1 MTLNPQ
7 EELLERA
14 RKVIR
19 ELREKLTTAEA
30 RSQSEPVAIIGM
42 GLRFPGC
49 DSDPE
54 QFWRMIVEGRD
65 AVKPVPQDRWDRD
78 AFYSPDAATPG
89 KINTRYGAFLD
100 DVKRF
105 DAAFFDITPREA
117 IRMDPQQRIFLETA
131 WHALENAGLP
141 KTRIA
146 GTDAGIFVGVHSHSA
161 DYHAMQFGDTATLD
175 AYSAPGTAHDM
186 IAGRLA
192 YWLDLH
198 GPAMVVNTACS
209 SSLAAVHLACRSL
222 RDGDCSVAFAG
233 GVNLLLAPGVTVAA
247 AQLQL
252 LSGDGRCK
260 SFDAAADGMGR
271 GEGCG
276 VVILKTLSAALQDG
290 DRVLAIIRGSAV
302 NQDGKTNGLTA
313 PNGLAQQRVLQRAL
327 QDAKVQTWE
336 IGYVEAH
343 GTGTDLGDPIEVEA
357 LAEVLGGGQRTTPC
371 TLGAVKA
378 NIGHL
383 EGAAGI
389 AGLIKVA
396 LVLQHRWLPPVANL
410 ETLNPHLALQETK
423 LSIPQRGREWT
434 TTGRRLAGVSSFG
447 WSGTN
452 VHVILEEAPESR
464 PAVAEPGKRPVL
476 VSAQSPEA
484 LQILSLAFADR
495 LESATESELANISYT
510 STVRRTHHAYR
521 VAVMGTDAKEMA
533 AQLRRRFEVSKS
545 VSQPQ
550 GMTGNGPSRLKEL
563 ILAWEAGEKVD
574 WETTLGAQGSIV
586 DLPLY
591 PFQGRPYWLDTASTP
606 AAAIPDN
613 SLPPDWSHDWF
624 YSTEWI
630 ERPLGAPP
638 TDSRTQPA
646 TWLLLHSE
654 EPLGGKIA
662 EVIRQ
667 RGDRPIEVRRAERFE
682 LHSNNEVSIGR
693 NLGEGLKQLFAGLE
707 QAAETPQYA
716 LYLVAGQDAAGMT
729 AEALE
734 IAQCI
739 IRSGISLKLWF
750 VTQGAEMVQ
759 GAEAEPHLPQA
770 AARSFSRVFGLEHPT
785 LAGGSIDTDTPSSRN
800 AEAVCEE
807 VVRGT
812 GEDRVAMREGRRWVA
827 RLQRNPPAEEG
838 EPLELRS
845 DRCYL
850 VTGAFGRLG
859 MEIASWLIDR
869 GARHLALA
877 GRRDP
882 SEMGN
887 PHLLA
892 KLKDWRA
899 RGITV
904 LAEACDV
911 SDESQVRSLLARI
924 EAGGSSLAGLIHAA
938 AGVRFS
944 PISEAQSHDVE
955 IVFPAKVEGARV
967 LDRCTREA
975 HLDFFVLF
983 GSAASTIGLRNGALY
998 AAANACLGAIAS
1010 ERRALGLP
1018 ALCVEWGSWEH
1029 QEEDRQQ
1036 ELIGRSGF
1044 ITMRPD
1050 QALRALSTA
1059 MASDRTAQVVADID
1073 WNILGP
1079 ALEMRGRAAL
1089 TVDLIEQ
1096 RTAIVKAADVQEKA
1110 WLKRLAN
1117 LSQEERRICILDFVG
1132 GEARKVFGMTPEDP
1146 LDETRGLFQ
1155 LGMDSLM
1162 SVKLKRRLEEGTG
1175 LRLPG
1180 TLTLMYPTITAL
1192 AEFVEDKLFASTVL
1206 PLASAPPLSTREQDE
1221 SFSTSVAGMSE
1232 SETNAAI
1239 AAELAAIQQKLGV
1252 L

>member
-7 EELLERA
+7 EELLDRA

-19 ELREKLTTAEA
+19 ELREKLATAEA

-49 DSDPE
+49 GSDPE

-131 WHALENAGLP
+131 WHALENAGLQ

-146 GTDAGIFVGVHSHSA
+146 GTDAGIFLGVHSHSA

-222 RDGDCSVAFAG
+222 RAGDCSVAFAG
-233 GVNLLLAPGVTVAA
+233 GVNLLLEPGVTVAA

-252 LSGDGRCK
+252 LSCDGRCK

-313 PNGLAQQRVLQRAL
+313 PNGLAQQRVLRRAL
-327 QDAKVQTWE
+327 EDARVQPWE

-357 LAEVLGGGQRTTPC
+357 LGEVLGGERRTTPC

-389 AGLIKVA
+389 AGLIKAA
-396 LVLQHRWLPPVANL
+396 LVLQHHWLPPVANL
-410 ETLNPHLALQETK
+410 ETLNPHLALQETG
-423 LSIPQRGREWT
+423 LTIPQHGQEWT

-464 PAVAEPGKRPVL
+464 RAVAEPGIRPVL

-484 LQILSLAFADR
+484 LPILLLAFADR

-521 VAVMGTDAKEMA
+521 VGVLGRDAKEMA
-533 AQLRRRFEVSKS
+533 AQLRRRFEVSRS

-563 ILAWEAGEKVD
+563 ILAWEAGGEVD
-574 WETTLGAQGSIV
+574 WETTLGAHGSIA

-591 PFQGRPYWLDTASTP
+591 PFQGKPYWLDKAPTP
-606 AAAIPDN
+606 ATATPDN
-613 SLPPDWSHDWF
+613 SLPSDRISDWF

-630 ERPLGAPP
+630 EMPLGAPP
-638 TDSRTQPA
+638 TDSRQPA
-646 TWLLLHSE
+646 TWLLLHSGE
-654 EPLGGKIA
+654 AFTQRLT
-662 EVIRQ
+662 EVIQQ
-667 RGDRPIEVRRAERFE
+667 RGDRVIEVRRGKNLSEE
-682 LHSNNEVSIGR
+682 LR
-693 NLGEGLKQLFAGLE
+693 QLFAKLE
-707 QAAETPQYA
+707 EAEERPQYA
-716 LYLVAGQDAAGMT
+716 LCLTAEEDAIT
-729 AEALE
+729 LTSEALE
-734 IAQCI
+734 IAHCI

-750 VTQGAEMVQ
+750 VTQGAE
-759 GAEAEPHLPQA
+759 AELHLPQA
-770 AARSFSRVFGLEHPT
+770 AVRGFSRVFGLEHPT
-785 LAGGSIDTDTPSSRN
+785 LAGGSIDTNTPSSRN

-812 GEDRVAMREGRRWVA
+812 GEDRLAMREGRRWVA
-827 RLQRNPPAEEG
+827 RLRRNPPAEEG

-887 PHLLA
+887 PHLFA

-924 EAGGSSLAGLIHAA
+924 EASGARLAGIIHAA

-955 IVFPAKVEGARV
+955 IVFRAKVEGARV

-975 HLDFFVLF
+975 RLDFFVLF
-983 GSAASTIGLRNGALY
+983 SSAASTIGLRNGALY

-1018 ALCVEWGSWEH
+1018 ALCVEWGFWEH
-1029 QEEDRQQ
+1029 QGEDRQL
-1036 ELIGRSGF
+1036 ELVGRSGF
-1044 ITMRPD
+1044 IAMRPD
-1050 QALRALSTA
+1050 QALQALSAA
-1059 MASDRTAQVVADID
+1059 MVSNRTAQVVADID

-1096 RTAIVKAADVQEKA
+1096 RTAIVKAAGIHENTR
-1110 WLKRLAN
+1110 LKELTD
-1117 LSQEERRICILDFVG
+1117 LSQEDRRICLLDFVG
-1132 GEARKVFGMTPEDP
+1132 GEARKVFGMMPEDP

-1192 AEFVEDKLFASTVL
+1192 AEFIEEKLFASTVL
-1206 PLASAPPLSTREQDE
+1206 LPASVPPSSTRERDE
-1221 SFSTSVAGMSE
+1221 SFSTSVAEMNE